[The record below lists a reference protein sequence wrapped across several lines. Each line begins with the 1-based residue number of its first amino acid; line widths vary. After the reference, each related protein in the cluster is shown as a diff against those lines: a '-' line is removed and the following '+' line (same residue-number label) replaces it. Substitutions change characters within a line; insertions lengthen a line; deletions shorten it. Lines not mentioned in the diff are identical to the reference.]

1 MFSSLV
7 AGPAAGCRCK
17 VLLSECCLRFG
28 AWLLVAAAGCRCKVL
43 LSECCL
49 RFGASLLVAAA
60 GCRCKMLRAVCAL
73 ELGCWCRCRVP
84 LQVLFSECC
93 WESASVRFGLAV
105 GYLALRN
112 LACATPRIAQLRLRN
127 FQDCAA
133 LLAQLVG
140 LRDSACAI
148 AFDRL
153 RNSRDCA
160 TLLVQLRWPDCAT
173 LQLHFLQAI
182 PAPIALANDTCPP
195 QEQDVIQIPTPW
207 NFKLTWSV
215 HKVTMISKFSPPWN
229 LKLAWSLHKVKTL
242 SKFPP
247 SWNFKLT

>member
-84 LQVLFSECC
+84 LQGAAAGAVLRVLLGECKC
-93 WESASVRFGLAV
+93 ALWTCCRVPSIAKLG
-105 GYLALRN
+105 LRN
-112 LACATPRIAQLRLRN
+112 SQDCATP
-127 FQDCAA
+127 
-133 LLAQLVG
+133 LAQLPG
-140 LRDSACAI
+140 LRNC
-148 AFDRL
+148 L
-153 RNSRDCA
+153 RNS
-160 TLLVQLRWPDCAT
+160 
-173 LQLHFLQAI
+173 
-182 PAPIALANDTCPP
+182 
-195 QEQDVIQIPTPW
+195 
-207 NFKLTWSV
+207 
-215 HKVTMISKFSPPWN
+215 
-229 LKLAWSLHKVKTL
+229 
-242 SKFPP
+242 
-247 SWNFKLT
+247 